1 MDASAAAAY
10 ASPEDVP
17 LIVWTNGGPGCT
29 AMEGATTENGPLV
42 LYRIKESYELATG
55 QLSDNAYAWNKQGHV
70 LYVDQPKGV
79 GNSFGANK
87 CPSSVEAGKD
97 IVTFLQGWLQLFP
110 QYATNKLVVSGESY
124 GGHYVPAWANA
135 ILDHNENG
143 ASPSLNLKGIAIGNG
158 CINNTVQDTTKF
170 VEFLHANNLIPA
182 DAAPKS
188 QVGANA
194 QMEAYIGY
202 NPNFYDYRVR
212 DISCAGCYS
221 YNYTEWSY
229 WFLRADVIESLNIC
243 GGAGY
248 DAFAG
253 AAGG

>member
-1 MDASAAAAY
+1 MDATAAATFS
-10 ASPEDVP
+10 SPEDIP

-70 LYVDQPKGV
+70 LYVDQPMGV

-87 CPSSVEAGKD
+87 CTSSVQAGED
-97 IVTFLQGWLQLFP
+97 IVTFLEGWLNIFP
-110 QYATNKLVVSGESY
+110 QYATNKMVISGESY

-135 ILDHNENG
+135 ILDYNEDH
-143 ASPSLNLKGIAIGNG
+143 SPGLNLRGIAIGNG
-158 CINNTVQDTTKF
+158 CINNTVQDTPKF
-170 VEFLHANNLIPA
+170 VEFLHANNLIPS
-182 DAAPKS
+182 DAAPVT

-194 QMEAYIGY
+194 QMEEYIGY
-202 NPNFYDYRVR
+202 SPNFYDFRVR
-212 DISCAGCYS
+212 DVKCSGCYS

-229 WFLRADVIESLNIC
+229 WFLKDEVIDALNIC

-253 AAGG
+253 SAGG